1 MSELG
6 RSQVALEILAYL
18 AENPTAQDT
27 MLGIVEWW
35 LLEQQIK
42 TQTYAVKDALADLVS
57 RGLIFRHQGKDSQI
71 HYRINM
77 SKMDAV
83 LALIAGRET

>member
-6 RSQVALEILAYL
+6 RSQVAIEILAYL

-27 MLGIVEWW
+27 MVGIVRWW

-42 TQTYAVKDALADLVS
+42 TQTYAVKHALADLTS
-57 RGLIFRHQGKDSQI
+57 RGLILERQGSDLQI

-77 SKMDAV
+77 SKMDEV
-83 LALIAGRET
+83 LALIARRQN